1 MQEREAEFQKRQS
14 ALAADPSNKHLEQ
27 YLTNAQVR
35 LSKIQHTSSRMYAM
49 DIGADQATLR
59 TSYPDCSRFL
69 FFLCLVCFVLEDPRL
84 RGYLAKLDNGAV
96 QATLRT
102 SYPDCSRYLILPCQA
117 RLALEDPRLRG
128 YIAKLD
134 NSAVHVP
141 LEYRA
146 VITGTKGRGK
156 HATTRCALS

>member
-35 LSKIQHTSSRMYAM
+35 LSQIQHTSSRLYAM
-49 DIGADQATLR
+49 DIGAD
-59 TSYPDCSRFL
+59 
-69 FFLCLVCFVLEDPRL
+69 
-84 RGYLAKLDNGAV
+84 

-146 VITGTKGRGK
+146 VITGMLWSSLFGFGFFGSLVLLFF
-156 HATTRCALS
+156 CFVLLFC